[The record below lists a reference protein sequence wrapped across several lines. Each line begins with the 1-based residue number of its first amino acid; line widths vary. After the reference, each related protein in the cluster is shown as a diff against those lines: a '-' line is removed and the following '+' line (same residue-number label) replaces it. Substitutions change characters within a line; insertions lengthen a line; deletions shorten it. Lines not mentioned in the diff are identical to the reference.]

1 MAADD
6 VQDALFDELNGLDA
20 ESALQVVSRWL
31 STHKLDRSS
40 EALKLEVGGD
50 PSKWGSVES
59 GRPATG
65 NAVANHIPSPD
76 NPPPVGEALPVP
88 GTSTRPGRL
97 FDAEPIDPASV
108 PESLLTKPDPVFFGE
123 RDDRRREQ
131 SDIEEFPLMVHFDA
145 LTSGLESETH
155 FRVEEKQILAGRYVV
170 IQYLGSGTFCHTV
183 QCEDLQGRGAHR
195 FVCVKVSKNTK
206 DILDQNLWEVKLLK
220 LLSRRVTA
228 EERGLLPALLNVFYY
243 RETLFIVYE
252 LLRDNLYHI
261 YKYIEEC
268 QLPKYFTPDRLR
280 EVSRQCLQTLA
291 VLHAREV
298 IHCDLK
304 PENILIQS
312 LTTCRVK
319 VIDYGNAYLHHDQR
333 CSYVQ
338 SRAYRAPE
346 VVLGHPYTPKVDLWS
361 LGCILMELLTNRLL
375 FDNRSVQSLLA
386 SHIALLGPMP
396 RRLLDDGQLSDHY
409 FMPGA
414 SPQTLVGKHEG
425 RICRLHPTS
434 TSLEALCER
443 HGCNEPQ
450 FASFIRTLLQPDP
463 QQRVTAEEALRHP
476 FLQQASGPPPPYK
489 LTTDDRKG
497 EAGIRLLEKYKSLE
511 NVESP
516 ARERTGIGSFGAG
529 HGVARATAEEDVPG
543 PATPTAFREQCY
555 LDRERLEKKRS
566 RKSGVGRWVTGG
578 SRERDERSHAEQLPN
593 MDSMLI
599 SPKTPASGGDVKKGR
614 AAT

>member
-1 MAADD
+1 MDD
-6 VQDALFDELNGLDA
+6 VSEALFEELSGLEA
-20 ESALQVVSRWL
+20 ESALHLVSRWL
-31 STHKLDRSS
+31 ANNNLLRSADALKAESS
-40 EALKLEVGGD
+40 ED
-50 PSKWGSVES
+50 PAKWSNEASGSADEAKA
-59 GRPATG
+59 PKEL
-65 NAVANHIPSPD
+65 
-76 NPPPVGEALPVP
+76 PPVGEALPVP

-97 FDAEPIDPASV
+97 FDAEPVDPASV
-108 PESLLTKPDPVFFGE
+108 PEVLLAKPDPVFFGE
-123 RDDRRREQ
+123 RDDKRREQ
-131 SDIEEFPLMVHFDA
+131 SATEEFPLMVHFDA

-155 FRVEEKQILAGRYVV
+155 FRVEEKQIIAGRYVV

-183 QCEDLQGRGAHR
+183 QCEDLQGRGQHR

-220 LLSRRVTA
+220 LLARRVTA
-228 EERGLLPALLNVFYY
+228 EERQLLPALLNVFYY

-268 QLPKYFTPDRLR
+268 RLPKYFTTERLR
-280 EVSRQCLQTLA
+280 EVARQCLQTLA

-304 PENILIQS
+304 PENILISS
-312 LTTCRVK
+312 LTSCMVK

-346 VVLGHPYTPKVDLWS
+346 VVMGHPYSPKVDLWS

-396 RRLLDDGQLSDHY
+396 ARMINDGQLSDCY
-409 FMPGA
+409 FT
-414 SPQTLVGKHEG
+414 PQSSAPSKQSLVGKHEG
-425 RICRLHPTS
+425 RVCRLHPTP
-434 TSLEALCER
+434 TSLEKLCER
-443 HGCNEPQ
+443 HECMDPT
-450 FASFIRTLLQPDP
+450 FPDFIRQLLKMDP
-463 QQRVTAEEALRHP
+463 QERVSAQKALQLPFITAAQP
-476 FLQQASGPPPPYK
+476 GQCPPYK
-489 LTTDDRKG
+489 LAGQDRSG

-516 ARERTGIGSFGAG
+516 ARERQGVGSFG
-529 HGVARATAEEDVPG
+529 RTSTAHSEQLADDDVPG
-543 PATPTAFREQCY
+543 PATPTSFREQCY

-566 RKSGVGRWVTGG
+566 RKSGISRWVGGGG
-578 SRERDERSHAEQLPN
+578 SSQDLPN
-593 MDSMLI
+593 MDAMMI
-599 SPKTPASGGDVKKGR
+599 SPKAPGSGAEPKKGR
-614 AAT
+614 PD